1 MPLSHSRRRLLGRSL
16 RISTLLSLAL
26 ASPLAALAD
35 AAYPDKPVKFVVPY
49 PPGGGTDVVA
59 RIVQQRL
66 QAALGQSIVIE
77 NKGGASA
84 RNAKSRFDEAILWW
98 HSKSYFF

>member
-66 QAALGQSIVIE
+66 QAALDRIE
-77 NKGGASA
+77 QPLRQA
-84 RNAKSRFDEAILWW
+84 RDRAAAEREQLIRLLRKLLAD
-98 HSKSYFF
+98 